1 MILSASHLLVRAIG
15 LLLRIFLSRSLGAQ
29 ALGLI
34 ELTNSAQMLLVT
46 PVVTGLPTAVSRMCA
61 RSAEEKRPHIVRAA
75 LALSLAVSLPLC
87 VLTFLLRLP
96 IAAWLGDIRTLPALL
111 LVIPCV
117 PILGASSVL
126 DGYYYGAERPILPA
140 LSEIIEQIIRVL
152 LCIYLVS
159 QFSRATVALRAAIPS
174 AATLFGEF
182 SSLVLMLC
190 LSTRFLLRKGRAEK
204 RRTVLREL
212 LSLSLPLTAIR
223 LVSSLMRTVNSV
235 LIPARLEAS
244 GLPAAEALTQ
254 LGMMQGMLMPML
266 FLPSFI
272 IASLSL
278 VCAPELTRRQANA
291 RPLSGIIRKTC
302 LAALVVGLLSMLAL
316 FSLAPLIAGQVYR
329 QAELLPLIRKSCWL
343 LPILSLVQMT
353 GGMMSALGL
362 QRPALRISLC
372 SGFCAVMLTYW
383 LTALPALRL
392 QGALLAF
399 ACSHLLTLWFSM
411 RALSCCA
418 KTVCPRDTDTDA
430 FPIHSV

>member
-1 MILSASHLLVRAIG
+1 MILSVSHLLVRAIG
-15 LLLRIFLSRSLGAQ
+15 LMLRIFLSRSLGAQ

-34 ELTNSAQMLLVT
+34 ELTNGAQMLLIT

-61 RSAEEKRPHIVRAA
+61 RSADENRPSIIRAA

-87 VLTFLLRLP
+87 VLAILLRLP

-126 DGYYYGAERPILPA
+126 DGYYYGTERPILPA
-140 LSEIIEQIIRVL
+140 VSEIIEQIIRVL
-152 LCIYLVS
+152 LCVYLVS
-159 QFSRATVALRAAIPS
+159 HFSRATVTLRAAIPS
-174 AATLFGEF
+174 AATLIGEF
-182 SSLVLMLC
+182 SGLVLMLC
-190 LSTRFLLRKGRAEK
+190 LSARLLLQNDLAGNRRAIF
-204 RRTVLREL
+204 REL

-235 LIPARLEAS
+235 LIPTRLEAS

-272 IASLSL
+272 TASLSL
-278 VCAPELTRRQANA
+278 VCAPELARRQANA
-291 RPLSGIIRKTC
+291 LPFVSVIRKTC
-302 LAALVVGLLSMLAL
+302 LAAFGIGLLSMLAL
-316 FSLAPLIAGQVYR
+316 FGLAPLIAERIYR
-329 QAELLPLIRKSCWL
+329 QSELLPLIRQSCWL
-343 LPILSLVQMT
+343 LPVLSLVQMT
-353 GGMMSALGL
+353 SGMMSALAL

-392 QGALLAF
+392 RGALLAF
-399 ACSHLLTLWFSM
+399 ACSHLLTLL
-411 RALSCCA
+411 LSLRVLTRCA
-418 KTVCPRDTDTDA
+418 KISCPRSADDGT